1 MKFVLLFHYLKDFQH
16 LLNIA
21 ILMINEDTRI
31 EEARQAVLLTL
42 QRIPELANIQVEPET
57 WTEKYRADLLVSFRK
72 QNDRKTLLVEIKSS
86 GQPREARAA
95 ANSLIALLSSRPGTT
110 YGVFVAPYISD
121 ASATICKENG
131 IGYIDFGG
139 NCWLHFDSIF
149 MEIKG
154 NPNRFSRK
162 SELKSLFKPKAERIL
177 RALLHEPGRQWS
189 TMELAEAVNVS
200 PAQIS
205 NVRKLLLEREWIQD
219 QKRGIKLT
227 SPLPLLDSWLANYQ
241 SNRNAIYEFYDIGS
255 VGEIEARI
263 AADCNRMQT
272 KYAFTGFSGTT
283 RYAPFTTYKTVT
295 VYMDNVGT
303 TNLGDLPFKPV
314 TSGANIR
321 ILSPYDE
328 GVYYGTRIIGGQT
341 VASAIQCYL
350 DLKNE
355 KARGEEAAGALLEQ
369 VIKPSWK

>member
-1 MKFVLLFHYLKDFQH
+1 MEK
-16 LLNIA
+16 
-21 ILMINEDTRI
+21 
-31 EEARQAVLLTL
+31 ARQAVLSTL
-42 QRIPELANIQVEPET
+42 QRIPELGDIQVEMET

-86 GQPREARAA
+86 GQPRQARAA
-95 ANSLIALLSSRPGTT
+95 VNSLIALRLNRPGT
-110 YGVFVAPYISD
+110 YSVFVAPYISD
-121 ASATICKENG
+121 ASATICKENR
-131 IGYIDFGG
+131 IGYIDFSG
-139 NCWLHFDSIF
+139 NCWLHFDSIY

-162 SELKSLFKPKAERIL
+162 SELKSLFHPKAERIL
-177 RALLHEPGRQWS
+177 RALLHEPARQWS
-189 TMELAEAVNVS
+189 TIELAEAVKVS
-200 PAQIS
+200 PSQIS
-205 NVRKLLLEREWIQD
+205 NVRKLLLEREWVQD
-219 QKRGIKLT
+219 QKRGIRLT
-227 SPLPLLDSWLANYQ
+227 EPLQLLDSWLANYQ
-241 SNRNAIYEFYDIGS
+241 SNRNTVYEFYDMGS
-255 VGEIEARI
+255 VGEIETTI
-263 AADCNRMQT
+263 ADFCSQRQIR
-272 KYAFTGFSGTT
+272 YAFTGFSGVA

-314 TSGANIR
+314 TSGANVR

-328 GVYYGTRIIGGQT
+328 GVYHGTRNIQGQA

>member
-1 MKFVLLFHYLKDFQH
+1 
-16 LLNIA
+16 
-21 ILMINEDTRI
+21 MIDEYTI
-31 EEARQAVLLTL
+31 MEEARQAVLSTL
-42 QRIPELANIQVEPET
+42 QRIPELGDIQVEMET

-86 GQPREARAA
+86 GQPRQARAA
-95 ANSLIALLSSRPGTT
+95 VNSLIALRLNRPGT
-110 YGVFVAPYISD
+110 YSVFVAPYISD
-121 ASATICKENG
+121 ASATICKENR
-131 IGYIDFGG
+131 IGYIDFSG
-139 NCWLHFDSIF
+139 NCWLHFDSIY

-189 TMELAEAVNVS
+189 TIELAEAVNVS

-241 SNRNAIYEFYDIGS
+241 SNRNAVYEFYDMGS

-272 KYAFTGFSGTT
+272 KYAFTGFSGTA
-283 RYAPFTTYKTVT
+283 RYAPFTTYKTVA
-295 VYMDNVGT
+295 VYMDNVQAS
-303 TNLGDLPFKPV
+303 NLGGLPFKPV